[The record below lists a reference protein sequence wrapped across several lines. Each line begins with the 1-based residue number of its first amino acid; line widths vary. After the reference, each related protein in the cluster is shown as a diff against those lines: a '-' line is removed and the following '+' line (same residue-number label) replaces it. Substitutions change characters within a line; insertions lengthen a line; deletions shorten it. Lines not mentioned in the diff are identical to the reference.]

1 MPGDETLIAAVKA
14 NDASRVRQVL
24 EAHPELKAAVNNPL
38 PDFSFGATPL
48 LAAVYKRNREM
59 IEILLQAGA
68 DINGRS
74 LWWAGSFGVLDDAAR
89 DPEFA
94 AYLIERGAV
103 VDVHA
108 AAQLGR
114 LDRLAELLAADPALV
129 HARGGDGQTPLHF
142 AKTVEVAQFLL
153 DHGADINAR
162 DVDHEST
169 PAQYMIR
176 ERQEITRYLVA
187 RGCQSDILM
196 AAALGDAAL
205 VRRHLEADPAS
216 IRMSVSE
223 ECFPKQDPRAGGTIY
238 IWTLGWHKTA
248 HQVARD
254 FGHQEVFRLL
264 MDRSPAALRVA
275 ISCELGDES
284 GTDTAINIPAE
295 DAPRLASAAQNNNT
309 HAVRLMLKAGWPVN
323 VRGQHGASPLH
334 WAAWNGNAEMV
345 EEILRYKPAL
355 EQLADP
361 DFGTTPLQWAM
372 HGSKH
377 GWHRATGDCPR
388 VVAALLKAGAI
399 APKETA

>member
-1 MPGDETLIAAVKA
+1 MTGNEALAAAVKA

-24 EAHPELKAAVNNPL
+24 EAHPELRAAIDNPL

-48 LAAVYKRNREM
+48 LAAVSKRNREM
-59 IEILLQAGA
+59 IDVLLQAGA
-68 DINGRS
+68 EINARS
-74 LWWAGSFGVLDDAAR
+74 HWWAGSFGVLDDAAR

-103 VDVHA
+103 VGVHA

-114 LDRLAELLAADPALV
+114 LDRIAELVAADPTLV

-142 AKTVEVAQFLL
+142 AKNVEVAQFLL
-153 DHGADINAR
+153 DRGADINAR

-176 ERQEITRYLVA
+176 ERQEIARYLVA
-187 RGCQSDILM
+187 RGCHTDILM
-196 AAALGDAAL
+196 VAALGDAEL
-205 VRRHLEADPAS
+205 VRRHLDADPEC
-216 IRMSVSE
+216 IRMRISE

-238 IWTLGWHKTA
+238 IWTLGWQKTA

-264 MDRSPAALRVA
+264 MDHSPAALKVA
-275 ISCELGDES
+275 VACELGDDANIE
-284 GTDTAINIPAE
+284 TAIDIPPE

-309 HAVRLMLKAGWPVN
+309 QAVRLMLKAGWPVN
-323 VRGQHGASPLH
+323 VRGQHGGTPLH

-355 EQLADP
+355 EQLADEG
-361 DFGTTPLQWAM
+361 FGTTPLQWAT
-372 HGSKH
+372 HGSLH
-377 GWHRATGDCPR
+377 GWHCATGDYPR
-388 VVAALLKAGAI
+388 VVTALLKAGAK
-399 APKETA
+399 PPT